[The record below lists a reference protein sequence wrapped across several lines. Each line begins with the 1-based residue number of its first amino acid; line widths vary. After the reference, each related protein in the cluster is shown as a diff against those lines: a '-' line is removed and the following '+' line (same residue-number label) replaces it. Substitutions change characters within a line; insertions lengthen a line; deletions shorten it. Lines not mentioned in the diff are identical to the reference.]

1 MSSIKDVADNAGVSI
16 ATVSRV
22 LANKPHVRPE
32 VRERVLTAVRE
43 LNYRPN
49 LIARSLR
56 AKKSNTIGLIVADIQ
71 NPFFTAVSRAVED
84 VAYEQGMSVFL
95 CNTDED
101 ADKETIYLG
110 LMRDKHVAGIII
122 SPTRETSDAFFET
135 LNLNIPMV
143 VIDRQVDN
151 IAVDT
156 VLIDNRESAYRL
168 TGHLI
173 ADGHRRIGAMFG
185 LGSSTG
191 RHRRE
196 GFLQALQDHGLEA
209 SPDLVVD
216 VNAREEDGYQ
226 TAKQFL
232 SLPEPPDA
240 IMTSSG
246 LLAAGAFRALR
257 ESNLTIPGDIGFASF
272 DETGWATLVKP
283 PITVIQQPTY
293 AIGKTATELLLQ
305 RIKTPSRPVHEVMLK
320 GELIVRDS
328 CGQHTQPSIE
338 VDTQLNISTKLS

>member
-1 MSSIKDVADNAGVSI
+1 MPSIKDVAENAGVSI

-32 VRERVLTAVRE
+32 VRQRVLTAVQE

-71 NPFFTAVSRAVED
+71 NPFFTALSRAVED
-84 VAYEQGMSVFL
+84 VAYEQGMSLFL

-101 ADKETIYLG
+101 ADKEAIYLE

-122 SPTRETSDAFFET
+122 SPTRETSDAFFEM
-135 LNLNIPMV
+135 LKWNIPMV
-143 VIDRQVDN
+143 VIDRQVDDVE
-151 IAVDT
+151 VDT
-156 VLIDNRESAYRL
+156 VLIDNTESAYRL
-168 TGHLI
+168 TEHLI

-209 SPDLVVD
+209 APELVVD

-226 TAKQFL
+226 TTQQFL
-232 SLPEPPDA
+232 SLPEPPNA
-240 IMTSSG
+240 ILTSSG
-246 LLAAGAFRALR
+246 LLSAGAFRALR
-257 ESNLTIPGDIGFASF
+257 ESKLTIPDDIGFASF
-272 DETGWATLVKP
+272 DETGWATLVDP
-283 PITVIQQPTY
+283 PITVVRQPTY
-293 AIGKTATELLLQ
+293 EIGQKATDLLLE
-305 RIKTPSRPVHEVMLK
+305 RIKAPSRSVREIILK
-320 GELIVRDS
+320 GQLIVRAS
-328 CGQHTQPSIE
+328 CGRHTQSDTEIE
-338 VDTQLNISTKLS
+338 SHMDISVKLP